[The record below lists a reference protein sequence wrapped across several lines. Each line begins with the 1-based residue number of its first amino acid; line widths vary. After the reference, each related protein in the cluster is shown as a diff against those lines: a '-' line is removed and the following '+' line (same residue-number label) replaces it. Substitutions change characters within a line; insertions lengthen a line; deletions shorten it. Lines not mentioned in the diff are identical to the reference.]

1 MPARDLWP
9 HPLGTCIRMLSRVSL
24 PLASLWTRSSST
36 TSQMWEPCRCFSRTQ
51 HSQHPHMRC
60 EVICAS
66 SGFHPLAA
74 SYAFPVA
81 LQESLRGQYFST
93 DGSTP
98 TASHTSLSGPPTL
111 AAWLA
116 SLALLTLSPWAHVMA
131 NCSTCL
137 VATLYLPP
145 LPPSGMVCV
154 ISRTMTVAVGVG
166 ALMPPCGH
174 PFRVCYVCHCLV
186 VGVGDLAVR

>member
-1 MPARDLWP
+1 MRLLVSIPWL
-9 HPLGTCIRMLSRVSL
+9 LRMLSR
-24 PLASLWTRSSST
+24 
-36 TSQMWEPCRCFSRTQ
+36 
-51 HSQHPHMRC
+51 
-60 EVICAS
+60 
-66 SGFHPLAA
+66 
-74 SYAFPVA
+74 VA
-81 LQESLRGQYFST
+81 LQESLRGQHFST
-93 DGSTP
+93 DWSTP
-98 TASHTSLSGPPTL
+98 TACHTSLSGPPTL

-166 ALMPPCGH
+166 ALMPP
-174 PFRVCYVCHCLV
+174 
-186 VGVGDLAVR
+186 VGTHSVSAMSATAW